1 MNQITIPNLDDR
13 VVQRLKQMAWQ
24 EGLPLEESL
33 RRLLVDAALPKTDGR
48 TAAAREADH
57 HGVPH

>member
-33 RRLLVDAALPKTDGR
+33 RRLLVDAALAPHAEHKTAHAPGH
-48 TAAAREADH
+48 AI
-57 HGVPH
+57 PN